1 MQTSRRQQTCPTKPS
16 LNLVNQFFFLN
27 RLWTKFLLQP
37 EPEFRPPMSEVVQAL
52 VRLVQ
57 RANMT
62 KRMLDGDTSRRADD
76 QDSDFI
82 WRKQNTSLSGCIYFV
97 RLAPSREREREREKI
112 WKKKQRSLL
121 VPPVHNHS
129 FFMVTKECILWSMVC
144 IVHTKQYLDRRFIPF
159 YCILWLDY
167 MQMHLIKQDYGVRFA
182 EC

>member
-1 MQTSRRQQTCPTKPS
+1 MKSEPCEPNSCCSPNQNSGHRCQRWCKHWFDLCRGPTWRRECS
-16 LNLVNQFFFLN
+16 MEI
-27 RLWTKFLLQP
+27 LLGEQMT
-37 EPEFRPPMSEVVQAL
+37 RTQISYDGSKT
-52 VRLVQ
+52 
-57 RANMT
+57 RAF
-62 KRMLDGDTSRRADD
+62 
-76 QDSDFI
+76 QV
-82 WRKQNTSLSGCIYFV
+82 IYFV
-97 RLAPSREREREREKI
+97 RLAPSREGKT